1 VEFEGGAG
9 GQESMI
15 FNGEIFNMYQNFA
28 RYRGWSFNI
37 TEYQGDPGSSTGSPG
52 SFALARACVDVQ
64 GEGAYDLMKF
74 EAGVHRVQRVPLTE
88 KRGRLQTSTCVVI
101 VTPAIVNPRIDLP
114 PEDLKISYVKSSGPG
129 GQAVNTSNST
139 ARVVHIPSGL
149 VVEVRE
155 ERSATI
161 NVDIALDKLRQKL
174 YSRQL
179 EAILE
184 SNQRQRRVQIGTRD
198 RAEKIRTYNFPQ
210 GRVTDHRVNLN
221 AGAPERLFED
231 GAALEQLV
239 ETVSLAHRKE
249 ILVERLNAFKNDK
262 KL

>member
-1 VEFEGGAG
+1 
-9 GQESMI
+9 M
-15 FNGEIFNMYQNFA
+15 
-28 RYRGWSFNI
+28 RTR
-37 TEYQGDPGSSTGSPG
+37 
-52 SFALARACVDVQ
+52 
-64 GEGAYDLMKF
+64 
-74 EAGVHRVQRVPLTE
+74 
-88 KRGRLQTSTCVVI
+88 
-101 VTPAIVNPRIDLP
+101 
-114 PEDLKISYVKSSGPG
+114 
-129 GQAVNTSNST
+129 
-139 ARVVHIPSGL
+139 ARVIEDHEEKQVFTVCLKPLPNFGPDYCEVCQSTSYGL
-149 VVEVRE
+149 VRYKRHDVCIFTTPYPP
-155 ERSATI
+155 SPTPFQ
-161 NVDIALDKLRQKL
+161 LRQKL

>member
-1 VEFEGGAG
+1 
-9 GQESMI
+9 M
-15 FNGEIFNMYQNFA
+15 GEAKNSFICLIK
-28 RYRGWSFNI
+28 GWSFNI
-37 TEYQGDPGSSTGSPG
+37 TEYQGEDASPG